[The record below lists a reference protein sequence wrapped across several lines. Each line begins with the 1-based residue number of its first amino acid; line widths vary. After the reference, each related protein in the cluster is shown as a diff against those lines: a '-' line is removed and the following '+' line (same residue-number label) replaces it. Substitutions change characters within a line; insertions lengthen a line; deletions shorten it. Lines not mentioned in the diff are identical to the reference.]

1 MIYDRYKTFR
11 INGDTKFPPFI
22 PIKVKPTDYYEV
34 YEKGKS
40 RLDLIS
46 QNYYDSPDFAWLIM
60 QANPQYSTLEFLI
73 PDKAELRIPFPLNET
88 LTEYERDIN
97 VYLTYNNV

>member
-60 QANPQYSTLEFLI
+60 QANPQYGTLEFLI
-73 PDKAELRIPFPLNET
+73 PDKSELRIPFPLNET